1 MDEKDIKL
9 HWHLFSFQ
17 VDGGQIV
24 SMPVGRNSK
33 NVTDKD
39 IAEAREDIAK
49 RMVEV
54 EHIIISS
61 ISYLGNMSYN
71 EFFND

>member
-9 HWHLFSFQ
+9 HWHLYAFQ
-17 VDGGQIV
+17 VDGSQIV
-24 SMPVGRNSK
+24 SVPYGRNSK

-39 IAEAREDIAK
+39 IAEARESVVD
-49 RMVEV
+49 RMIEV
-54 EHIIISS
+54 ETVVISS